1 MSPVGDDTIV
11 VCVDASDTSIHAVK
25 AGLELLGANPRIL
38 VVTVIDESDPS
49 LVLGGGFAGG
59 VMSPEEH
66 EMFDMSRATAG
77 REITDR
83 AAEAIGV
90 DQAETRVLTGKPGVA
105 LCEFATTLPARA
117 LIMGSRGQGGIKRAV
132 LGSVSDYV
140 IRNAPCPVIITGPA
154 G

>member
-1 MSPVGDDTIV
+1 MSPVADDAIV

-25 AGLELLGANPRIL
+25 AGLGLLGPNPRIL

-59 VMSPEEH
+59 VMTPEEL
-66 EMFDMSRATAG
+66 EMFDMSRESAG
-77 REITDR
+77 RAILDG
-83 AAEAIGV
+83 AAEALGV
-90 DQAETRVLTGKPGVA
+90 DKAQTRVLTGKAGLA

-117 LIMGSRGQGGIKRAV
+117 LIMGSRGQGGIKRVV